1 MLNMFLYSDSLTDPR
16 DTESLEH
23 FTPLRLNGG
32 GDISPME
39 FSNEK
44 SEGNCISF
52 GSDVIFEDTSS
63 HIESV
68 FDGVTGSESVFDG
81 APGSDVNNSLLE
93 EDIRDI
99 LFEAGYTKESI
110 ENVIASRPE
119 MNVDKPLDSAEI
131 SESDTSESE
140 EDTENDTE
148 NAFDILRQIRVKNVN
163 KVMIGTL
170 NINSLAPKFDQLR
183 EVIGKNL
190 DILTIQEIR

>member
-68 FDGVTGSESVFDG
+68 FDGVTGSESLFDG
-81 APGSDVNNSLLE
+81 VPGSDVNNSLLE
-93 EDIRDI
+93 ED
-99 LFEAGYTKESI
+99 
-110 ENVIASRPE
+110 N
-119 MNVDKPLDSAEI
+119 EI
-131 SESDTSESE
+131 
-140 EDTENDTE
+140 
-148 NAFDILRQIRVKNVN
+148 FFLRL
-163 KVMIGTL
+163 GTPK
-170 NINSLAPKFDQLR
+170 SLLKM
-183 EVIGKNL
+183 
-190 DILTIQEIR
+190 

>member
-16 DTESLEH
+16 DTEYLEH

-68 FDGVTGSESVFDG
+68 FDGV
-81 APGSDVNNSLLE
+81 PGSDVNNSLLE

-99 LFEAGYTKESI
+99 LFQAGYTKESI

-119 MNVDKPLDSAEI
+119 MNVDKKFIFVPMQAV
-131 SESDTSESE
+131 TSHITRKNHSIFSLV
-140 EDTENDTE
+140 DPSL
-148 NAFDILRQIRVKNVN
+148 FIL
-163 KVMIGTL
+163 
-170 NINSLAPKFDQLR
+170 S
-183 EVIGKNL
+183 
-190 DILTIQEIR
+190 